1 MADVGETNI
10 GLQDCQ
16 VELYFDYM
24 GSNSQ
29 CWSQVSVLDPGSL
42 ISKFIHF
49 DQLMKVLRFKLTLWS
64 CVILR
69 PVEYVTQ
76 CKSVNSE
83 DCYTSYIN
91 LRTRLSIDTLPASI
105 YASIKRRSGTRLET
119 IRPYSSS
126 NPSEGVTERA
136 TATDRGRAR
145 RQGGRALPLSLSRC
159 CIPKKIRLPRMRGER
174 EGEDGRGRTDGGGR
188 PFK

>member
-1 MADVGETNI
+1 MEDGDRAAAAALKVVKRGGAVADVGETNI

-91 LRTRLSIDTLPASI
+91 L
-105 YASIKRRSGTRLET
+105 
-119 IRPYSSS
+119 
-126 NPSEGVTERA
+126 
-136 TATDRGRAR
+136 
-145 RQGGRALPLSLSRC
+145 QGGA
-159 CIPKKIRLPRMRGER
+159 KKSC
-174 EGEDGRGRTDGGGR
+174 
-188 PFK
+188 

>member
-91 LRTRLSIDTLPASI
+91 L
-105 YASIKRRSGTRLET
+105 
-119 IRPYSSS
+119 
-126 NPSEGVTERA
+126 
-136 TATDRGRAR
+136 
-145 RQGGRALPLSLSRC
+145 QGGAKTILLSSVTHVPSGLIGCALAAYVSGQ
-159 CIPKKIRLPRMRGER
+159 KE
-174 EGEDGRGRTDGGGR
+174 GGR
-188 PFK
+188 IQTCRIFSHGPVLEAPFRPPLWSHCC

>member
-1 MADVGETNI
+1 MVKRGGAVADVGETNI

-91 LRTRLSIDTLPASI
+91 L
-105 YASIKRRSGTRLET
+105 
-119 IRPYSSS
+119 
-126 NPSEGVTERA
+126 
-136 TATDRGRAR
+136 
-145 RQGGRALPLSLSRC
+145 QGGA
-159 CIPKKIRLPRMRGER
+159 KKILLSSVTHVPSGLI
-174 EGEDGRGRTDGGGR
+174 GCALAA
-188 PFK
+188 

>member
-1 MADVGETNI
+1 MEDGDRAAAAALKVVKRGGAVADVGETNI
-10 GLQDCQ
+10 DLQDCQ

-91 LRTRLSIDTLPASI
+91 L
-105 YASIKRRSGTRLET
+105 
-119 IRPYSSS
+119 
-126 NPSEGVTERA
+126 
-136 TATDRGRAR
+136 
-145 RQGGRALPLSLSRC
+145 QGGA
-159 CIPKKIRLPRMRGER
+159 KKILLSSVTHVPSGLI
-174 EGEDGRGRTDGGGR
+174 GCALAA
-188 PFK
+188 